1 MPAVGKFGPGAMRNQ
16 QASMLAAFGDLTR
29 VIGMARG
36 VDLSRKPSARDESPR
51 RL

>member
-1 MPAVGKFGPGAMRNQ
+1 MPAVGKFGPGAMRNR
-16 QASMLAAFGDLTR
+16 QASMLDAFGDLTR

-36 VDLSRKPSARDESPR
+36 VDLSRSLPAKDENPG